1 MKREEGASGHR
12 RERMAKGN
20 RGKEEAHFFSYPLRT
35 DNYGAQ

>member
-20 RGKEEAHFFSYPLRT
+20 RGKEEAHIFFVSSSY
-35 DNYGAQ
+35 G